1 MNYITKLAAIGAL
14 CAVSSAA
21 YACSCMAPPAPKI
34 ALEKSAAVFVGQ
46 VASVEKGQY
55 GNTFQFK
62 VSKKW
67 KGIDGDT
74 ASIVSASSSAACGI
88 NFDSDRDY
96 LIYAFKTEGDPQ
108 LRTNLCT
115 RTKRLTDAAADL
127 AELGEPTTRVS
138 TKPVVTTT
146 YPTVNGVVQI
156 NTGTATD
163 PLVTFVDAL
172 RGDENSSRFRVS
184 WSAPT
189 ADAFNGTA
197 LYDRDARTLKVY
209 SRARTAN
216 KFSVESALYRGV
228 TDEVLGQLASSKTMV
243 EFFTNF
249 ADYGVSREDL
259 GSKTVRIR
267 GER

>member
-1 MNYITKLAAIGAL
+1 MNHITKLAAIGAL

-55 GNTFQFK
+55 NNTFQFK

-67 KGIDGDT
+67 KGIEGNT
-74 ASIVSASSSAACGI
+74 ASIVSATNSAACGI

-96 LIYAFKTEGDPQ
+96 LIYAFKTEDDPQ

-127 AELGEPTTRVS
+127 AELGEPATQVA
-138 TKPVVTTT
+138 TKPMVKTT
-146 YPTVNGVVQI
+146 YPTTNGVVQI
-156 NTGTATD
+156 NTGAATD
-163 PLVTFVDAL
+163 PLATFVNAL

-184 WSAPT
+184 WNAPS

-209 SRARTAN
+209 SRAQTAN
-216 KFSVESALYRGV
+216 KISVESALYRGV
-228 TDEVLGQLASSKTMV
+228 TDEVLGQLASSKNLT
-243 EFFTNF
+243 EFFNNY

-259 GSKTVRIR
+259 GSKTVRLR
-267 GER
+267 SER